1 MGIWHKCS
9 SCGYHFEVAK
19 WRVSARPEHPCAHC
33 RVVQKIVTSRPTS
46 KGISLSCRA
55 LLVRPSKPA
64 VLDGA
69 SPQAVTD
76 DDDTQEPKA
85 ESPQN
90 VPTDSPTTRP
100 ERGVV
105 GHPALQR
112 ATLRQEVVLP
122 PMSPAALK
130 NYRCGKEQEF
140 NLVQMQL
147 RAAECLITLIDQGG
161 IATTSARITAG
172 QLKRLFD
179 TRDQV
184 AIKQG
189 VVGGVLQRV
198 GVYCGNT
205 SNRLQAWEIVQAR
218 PQLEALATEL
228 ERSLASIRRFLEAAK
243 RMA

>member
-1 MGIWHKCS
+1 
-9 SCGYHFEVAK
+9 
-19 WRVSARPEHPCAHC
+19 
-33 RVVQKIVTSRPTS
+33 
-46 KGISLSCRA
+46 
-55 LLVRPSKPA
+55 
-64 VLDGA
+64 
-69 SPQAVTD
+69 
-76 DDDTQEPKA
+76 
-85 ESPQN
+85 
-90 VPTDSPTTRP
+90 
-100 ERGVV
+100 
-105 GHPALQR
+105 
-112 ATLRQEVVLP
+112 
-122 PMSPAALK
+122 MSPAALK
-130 NYRCGKEQEF
+130 DYRCGKEQEF

-161 IATTSARITAG
+161 VATTSARITAG

-198 GVYCGNT
+198 GVYCGST